1 MTSKTRPTFYCGIH
15 TDEIITNYCCLMGC
29 QTPLCPECIDEHN
42 KRHKMNGVFPEIDTL
57 NRVVAMC
64 EEKSKLVVLELE
76 DMLARLDSAHTIN
89 VDEIREIAFNDLNG
103 MKDKLIEQITLF
115 FNNLYEDF
123 VSKLTTSTKKVIL
136 SFYHFSNSV
145 FIKNLFI
152 RFHFFYFNKLNLF

>member
-1 MTSKTRPTFYCGIH
+1 
-15 TDEIITNYCCLMGC
+15 
-29 QTPLCPECIDEHN
+29 
-42 KRHKMNGVFPEIDTL
+42 MNGVFPEIDTL

-123 VSKLTTSTKKVIL
+123 VSKLTTSTKKVGGL
-136 SFYHFSNSV
+136 
-145 FIKNLFI
+145 
-152 RFHFFYFNKLNLF
+152 